1 MNNDVKSIA
10 LSLMRGLDSYAV
22 KYSSEYSRLEFI
34 QDAIKAAVE
43 AEREA
48 CAKICEEY
56 ALSYKLVVDR
66 NSDAQHAVT
75 AGMKLADKIRARGK

>member
-1 MNNDVKSIA
+1 
-10 LSLMRGLDSYAV
+10 
-22 KYSSEYSRLEFI
+22 
-34 QDAIKAAVE
+34 VE